1 MQFLQSFVPTA
12 AQVGA
17 VAMLTEWLLLAATY
31 AFLGAAVFLLVTR
44 PSVAPRRRAAMAIL
58 GAVSLVSALT
68 YWTLSAYFHDMLHQL
83 SATADAASKRR
94 LIHDA
99 YLAIA
104 PYRSAGWAVTMPL
117 LALVIP
123 STLNTRLREMARPVA
138 GLMAAAFVAVL
149 AGYLGEQQINPD
161 GLISIRSR
169 CLVGLV
175 ALGAYAAVPILL
187 FRVIA
192 PRFGG
197 WADNDEARAFR
208 AMCWMTLTAWSVYPL
223 GYVVPLVAPNANLN
237 WLHLLMTLADLANQ
251 LGVGAICYI
260 AGAAE
265 LERRVPYET
274 MQSARMVG

>member
-1 MQFLQSFVPTA
+1 MQFPQSFVPTA

-31 AFLGAAVFLLVTR
+31 AFLGAAVFFAITR
-44 PSVAPRRRAAMAIL
+44 LSVAPRRRAAMAIL
-58 GAVSLVSALT
+58 AAGSLISALN
-68 YWTLSAYFHDMLHQL
+68 YWTISAYFHDMLHQL
-83 SATADAASKRR
+83 AATADAPSKRR

-104 PYRSAGWAVTMPL
+104 PCRSAAWAVTMPL

-138 GLMAAAFVAVL
+138 GLMAAALVAVL
-149 AGYLGEQQINPD
+149 AGYLGEQQINAD
-161 GLISIRSR
+161 GAVASR
-169 CLVGLV
+169 ARWLFGLA
-175 ALGAYAAVPILL
+175 ALGAYAVVPGLL
-187 FRVIA
+187 YRVIA

-197 WADNDEARAFR
+197 WADHDEARAFR
-208 AMCWMTLTAWSVYPL
+208 AMCRMTLTAWSVYPL
-223 GYVVPLVAPNANLN
+223 AYLVPLLAPGLNFN
-237 WLHLLMTLADLANQ
+237 WLHIAVTLADLVNQ
-251 LGVGAICYI
+251 LGVGAICYL

-274 MQSARMVG
+274 IQSARMAG

>member
-1 MQFLQSFVPTA
+1 MQFPQSFVPTA

-17 VAMLTEWLLLAATY
+17 VAMLTEWLLLAAAY
-31 AFLGAAVFLLVTR
+31 AFAGAAAFFVVTR
-44 PSVAPRRRAAMAIL
+44 PSVAPRRRAAMAL
-58 GAVSLVSALT
+58 LAVVALVSALT
-68 YWTLSAYFHDMLHQL
+68 YWTISGYFHDMLHQL
-83 SATADAASKRR
+83 SATADAPSKRR

-123 STLNTRLREMARPVA
+123 STLNTRLREMTRPVA
-138 GLMAAAFVAVL
+138 GLLAAAFIAVL

-161 GLISIRSR
+161 GTVAIAARAFFGVIA
-169 CLVGLV
+169 LV
-175 ALGAYAAVPILL
+175 AYAAVPFIL
-187 FRVIA
+187 FRIIT

-197 WADNDEARAFR
+197 RAEHDEARAFR
-208 AMCWMTLTAWSVYPL
+208 AMCWMTLTAWTVYPL
-223 GYVVPLVAPNANLN
+223 GYLVPILAPNANLN
-237 WLHLLMTLADLANQ
+237 WLHIAMTLADLVNQ
-251 LGVGAICYI
+251 LAVGALCYI

-274 MQSARMVG
+274 VQSARMVG

>member
-1 MQFLQSFVPTA
+1 MQFPQSFVPTA

-31 AFLGAAVFLLVTR
+31 AFLGAAVFFLVTR
-44 PSVAPRRRAAMAIL
+44 LSVAPRRRAAMAIL
-58 GAVSLVSALT
+58 TVVGLVSALT
-68 YWTLSAYFHDMLHQL
+68 YWTISAYFHDMLHQL

-123 STLNTRLREMARPVA
+123 STLNARLREMARPVG

-149 AGYLGEQQINPD
+149 AGYLGEQGINPD
-161 GLISIRSR
+161 GAVSLRAR
-169 CLVGLV
+169 LLFGLV
-175 ALGAYAAVPILL
+175 ALAAYGVVPYLL
-187 FRVIA
+187 FRIIA

-197 WADNDEARAFR
+197 GADNDEARAFR

-223 GYVVPLVAPNANLN
+223 GYLVPLLAPGANFN
-237 WLHLLMTLADLANQ
+237 WLHLVMTLADLVNQ
-251 LGVGAICYI
+251 LGVGAICYV
-260 AGAAE
+260 AAAAE

-274 MQSARMVG
+274 IQAARTVG